1 MAADSYS
8 VSISNEEIAYSILD
22 ELSYTLWRQHR
33 LLEVLQFKL
42 EVEQMLLAS
51 GNARWLDQ
59 ATREVEAVLD
69 QIRTE
74 ELQRATQLRRVSTVF
89 RLADEPSL
97 SDLVSICSSPWDD
110 IFREHQAMLL
120 TAVAAVEDAATT
132 NRTLLHKGLAD
143 TRMFLRSMQGQR
155 GPAGY
160 SRSGETTPPQ
170 IAPTIFDS
178 DA

>member
-1 MAADSYS
+1 
-8 VSISNEEIAYSILD
+8 VSISNGEIATSVLD

-42 EVEQMLLAS
+42 EVEQMLLAA
-51 GNARWLDQ
+51 GRARWLEQ
-59 ATREVEAVLD
+59 ATTEVEAVLD
-69 QIRTE
+69 QIRAE
-74 ELQRATQLRRVSTVF
+74 ELHRATQLRR
-89 RLADEPSL
+89 LAALYGLNGEPSL
-97 SDLVSICSSPWDD
+97 GDLVAVCSSPWDD

-120 TAVAAVEDAATT
+120 TAVAAVEDAAAT
-132 NRTLLHKGLAD
+132 NRTLLHKGLSD
-143 TRMFLRSMQGQR
+143 TRLFLRSMQGQP
-155 GPAGY
+155 GPSGY